1 LNAVLML
8 ELAVGIIVS
17 FALLALLIWA
27 IRDGQFEDRK
37 RMMDGL
43 LYDGVDELRDAVERE
58 KKREGFKRKKIPENR
73 QITIYIN
80 IFKFNC
86 FLQIF

>member
-1 LNAVLML
+1 MGLKHLIWIGSRYN
-8 ELAVGIIVS
+8 S
-17 FALLALLIWA
+17 NFALLALLIWA

-58 KKREGFKRKKIPENR
+58 KKREELKRKKSQKID
-73 QITIYIN
+73 
-80 IFKFNC
+80 K
-86 FLQIF
+86 